1 MEKSRNIFKSLKL
14 SFKVSK
20 IIIQGS
26 EVFQISFLLISYSL
40 QSM

>member
-14 SFKVSK
+14 GFKVSK

-26 EVFQISFLLISYSL
+26 EVFQINGLLISYSS
-40 QSM
+40 QSI